1 MMNESTLIANYLA
14 KLVKNNP
21 SALKLN
27 DDVFFD
33 KKNKNVIS
41 VDTYVEKIHFPN
53 FKHPDLLIK
62 RIIRSSIS
70 DLVCK
75 GVKPKFYFI
84 SASGNKKSFSNKNLR
99 KIINSLKSEQK
110 IFSIKLSGGDTVFS
124 KINSFTIVSL
134 GFSDKI
140 VKRNNAKIN
149 DDIYITGELG
159 DSYLG
164 LKYLQE
170 KNLNKNANKKYFINK
185 FYLPKINLKFS
196 KYLIKLANT
205 SIDISDGLLIDLNK
219 MINKQKL
226 SSEIYYDKIPIS
238 SKLKIFLRKNS
249 LKKNKFIFNGDDY
262 QILFTSSK
270 FNRDKIDK
278 ISKKTKTKISRI
290 GKILSKKKFKFRL
303 LNGDKVLKLPKT
315 PGYQHLFS

>member
-1 MMNESTLIANYLA
+1 MNENTLIKNYLA

-41 VDTYVEKIHFPN
+41 IDTYVEKIHFPN
-53 FKHPDLLIK
+53 FKKPNLLIK
-62 RIIRSSIS
+62 KIIRSSIS
-70 DLVCK
+70 DIVCK
-75 GVKPKFYFI
+75 GVIPKFYFI
-84 SASGNKKSFSNKNLR
+84 SGSGNKQSFSSRNIK

-110 IFSIKLSGGDTVFS
+110 KFSIKLSGGDTVFS
-124 KINSFTIVSL
+124 KINSFTVVSL

-149 DDIYITGELG
+149 DDIYITGDLG

-164 LKYLQE
+164 LKYLQ
-170 KNLNKNANKKYFINK
+170 KKRFNKNIYQKYFINK
-185 FYLPKINLKFS
+185 FYLPTINLNFS
-196 KYLIKLANT
+196 KYLTKIANT

-219 MINKQKL
+219 MINAQNI

-238 SKLKIFLRKNS
+238 SKLNIFLSKNS
-249 LKKNKFIFNGDDY
+249 LKKSKFIFNGDDY
-262 QILFTSSK
+262 QILFTANKSK
-270 FNRDKIDK
+270 RDKIDK
-278 ISKKTKTKISRI
+278 ISRITKTKISRI

-303 LNGDKVLKLPKT
+303 LNANKVMNFTKI
-315 PGYQHLFS
+315 PGYEHLFT

>member
-1 MMNESTLIANYLA
+1 MNESNLIRNYLT

-33 KKNKNVIS
+33 KKSKNIIS

-53 FKHPDLLIK
+53 FNKPDLLIK
-62 RIIRSSIS
+62 KIIRSSIS
-70 DLVCK
+70 DLICK
-75 GVKPKFYFI
+75 GVMPKYYFI
-84 SASGNKKSFSNKNLR
+84 SGSGNKQSFSSKNLK

-110 IFSIKLSGGDTVFS
+110 KFSIKLSGGDTVFS
-124 KINSFTIVSL
+124 KINSFTVFSL

-140 VKRNNAKIN
+140 VKRNNAKVN
-149 DDIYITGELG
+149 DDIYITGDLG

-164 LKYLQE
+164 LKYLQKKKF
-170 KNLNKNANKKYFINK
+170 KNNIHKKYFINK

-219 MINKQKL
+219 MINNQNI
-226 SSEIYYDKIPIS
+226 SSEIYFDKIPIS
-238 SKLKIFLRKNS
+238 SKLKIFLNKNS
-249 LKKNKFIFNGDDY
+249 LKKTKFIFNGDDY
-262 QILFTSSK
+262 QILFTSNKS
-270 FNRDKIDK
+270 NRDKIDS
-278 ISKKTKTKISRI
+278 ISRITKTKISRI

-303 LNGDKVLKLPKT
+303 LNDDKAMNFTKT
-315 PGYQHLFS
+315 PGYEHLFA

>member
-1 MMNESTLIANYLA
+1 MNESTLINNYLA

-41 VDTYVEKIHFPN
+41 IDTYVEKIHFPN
-53 FKHPDLLIK
+53 FKKPNLLIK
-62 RIIRSSIS
+62 KIIRSSIS

-75 GVKPKFYFI
+75 GVIPKYYFI
-84 SASGNKKSFSNKNLR
+84 SGSGNKQSFSSKNLK

-110 IFSIKLSGGDTVFS
+110 KFSIKLSGGDTVFS
-124 KINSFTIVSL
+124 KINSFTVVSL

-149 DDIYITGELG
+149 DDIYITGDLG

-164 LKYLQE
+164 LKYLQ
-170 KNLNKNANKKYFINK
+170 KKKFNKNIYQKYFINK
-185 FYLPKINLKFS
+185 FYLPMINLNFS
-196 KYLIKLANT
+196 KYLTKIANT

-219 MINKQKL
+219 MINAQKI

-238 SKLKIFLRKNS
+238 SKLKIFLSKNS
-249 LKKNKFIFNGDDY
+249 LKKSKFIFNGDDY
-262 QILFTSSK
+262 QILFTANKSK
-270 FNRDKIDK
+270 RDKIDE
-278 ISKKTKTKISRI
+278 ISRITKTKISRI

-303 LNGDKVLKLPKT
+303 LNAHKVMNFTKI
-315 PGYQHLFS
+315 PGYEHLFT

>member
-1 MMNESTLIANYLA
+1 MNESYLITNYLA

-53 FKHPDLLIK
+53 FNKPNLLIK
-62 RIIRSSIS
+62 KIIRSSIS

-75 GVKPKFYFI
+75 GVIPKYYFI
-84 SASGNKKSFSNKNLR
+84 SGSGNKQSFSIKNFS

-110 IFSIKLSGGDTVFS
+110 KFSIKLSGGDTVFS
-124 KINSFTIVSL
+124 KINSFTVVSL

-140 VKRNNAKIN
+140 VKRNNAKVN
-149 DDIYITGELG
+149 DDIYITGDLG

-164 LKYLQE
+164 LKYLQKKKFK
-170 KNLNKNANKKYFINK
+170 KNVHKKYFINK
-185 FYLPKINLKFS
+185 FYLPKINLEFS

-219 MINKQKL
+219 MINAQKI

-238 SKLKIFLRKNS
+238 SRLEFLLSKNS
-249 LKKNKFIFNGDDY
+249 FKKSKFIFNGDDY
-262 QILFTSSK
+262 QILFTAKKS
-270 FNRDKIDK
+270 NRDKINN
-278 ISKKTKTKISRI
+278 ISRITNTKISRI
-290 GKILSKKKFKFRL
+290 GKILPKKNFKFRL
-303 LNGDKVLKLPKT
+303 LIANKVLNFTKI
-315 PGYQHLFS
+315 PGYEHLFT

>member
-1 MMNESTLIANYLA
+1 MNESTLIRNYLA
-14 KLVKNNP
+14 KLIKNNP

-53 FKHPDLLIK
+53 FNRPNLLIK
-62 RIIRSSIS
+62 KIIRSSIS

-75 GVKPKFYFI
+75 GVIPKYYFI
-84 SASGNKKSFSNKNLR
+84 SGSGNKYSFSSKNFR

-110 IFSIKLSGGDTVFS
+110 KFSIKLSGGDTVFS
-124 KINSFTIVSL
+124 KINSFTVVSL

-140 VKRNNAKIN
+140 IKRNNAKVN
-149 DDIYITGELG
+149 DDIYVTGDLG

-164 LKYLQE
+164 LKYLQKKKFK
-170 KNLNKNANKKYFINK
+170 KNVHKKYFINK
-185 FYLPKINLKFS
+185 FYLPKINLEFS

-219 MINKQKL
+219 MINAQKI

-238 SKLKIFLRKNS
+238 NKLETFLSKNS
-249 LKKNKFIFNGDDY
+249 FKKTKFIFNGDDY
-262 QILFTSSK
+262 QILFTSNKS
-270 FNRDKIDK
+270 NRDKIDN
-278 ISKKTKTKISRI
+278 ISRITKTKISRI
-290 GKILSKKKFKFRL
+290 GKILQKKKFKFRL
-303 LNGDKVLKLPKT
+303 LNVDKVVNFTKI
-315 PGYQHLFS
+315 PGYEHLFT

>member
-1 MMNESTLIANYLA
+1 MNESTLIKNYLA

-33 KKNKNVIS
+33 KINKNVIS
-41 VDTYVEKIHFPN
+41 IDTYVEKIHFPN
-53 FKHPDLLIK
+53 FKNPNLLIK
-62 RIIRSSIS
+62 KIIRSSIS

-75 GVKPKFYFI
+75 GVIPKFYFI
-84 SASGNKKSFSNKNLR
+84 SGSGNKQSFSNRNLT

-110 IFSIKLSGGDTVFS
+110 KFSIKLSGGDTVFS
-124 KINSFTIVSL
+124 KINSFTVVTL
-134 GFSDKI
+134 GFSNKI

-149 DDIYITGELG
+149 DDIYITGDLG

-164 LKYLQE
+164 LKYLQ
-170 KNLNKNANKKYFINK
+170 KKKYNKNIYKKYFINK
-185 FYLPKINLKFS
+185 FYLPMINLNFS
-196 KYLIKLANT
+196 KYLTKIANT

-219 MINKQKL
+219 MINAQKI

-238 SKLKIFLRKNS
+238 TKLKIFLNKNS
-249 LKKNKFIFNGDDY
+249 IKKSKFIFNGDDY
-262 QILFTSSK
+262 QILFTANKSK
-270 FNRDKIDK
+270 RDKIDK
-278 ISKKTKTKISRI
+278 ISRITQTKISRI

-303 LNGDKVLKLPKT
+303 LNADKVLNLTKI
-315 PGYQHLFS
+315 PGYEHNFT

>member
-1 MMNESTLIANYLA
+1 MNESVLIKDYLS

-41 VDTYVEKIHFPN
+41 IDTYVEKIHFPN
-53 FKHPDLLIK
+53 FKNPDLLIK
-62 RIIRSSIS
+62 KIIRSSIS

-75 GVKPKFYFI
+75 GVTPKFYFI
-84 SASGNKKSFSNKNLR
+84 AGSGNKQSFNNINLK

-110 IFSIKLSGGDTVFS
+110 RFSIKLSGGDTVFS
-124 KINSFTIVSL
+124 KINSFTITCL

-140 VKRNNAKIN
+140 VKRNNSKIN

-164 LKYLQE
+164 LRYLQ
-170 KNLNKNANKKYFINK
+170 KKIFNKNVYKKYFIKK

-196 KYLIKLANT
+196 KYLINYANT

-219 MINKQKL
+219 MINTQNV

-238 SKLKIFLRKNS
+238 NKLKNFLRKNS
-249 LKKNKFIFNGDDY
+249 LKNYKFIFNGDDY

-270 FNRDKIDK
+270 SNRRQIDK
-278 ISKKTKTKISRI
+278 ISKKTKTKITRI
-290 GKILSKKKFKFRL
+290 GKILSKRRFKIRL
-303 LNGDKVLKLPKT
+303 LNGNKVLKMAKI
-315 PGYQHLFS
+315 PGYEHFFT

>member
-1 MMNESTLIANYLA
+1 MNESILIRNYLA
-14 KLVKNNP
+14 KLVKKNP

-53 FKHPDLLIK
+53 FNKPNLLIK
-62 RIIRSSIS
+62 KIIRSSIS

-75 GVKPKFYFI
+75 GVIPKYYFI
-84 SASGNKKSFSNKNLR
+84 SGSGNKYSFSSKNFR

-110 IFSIKLSGGDTVFS
+110 KFSIKLSGGDTVFS
-124 KINSFTIVSL
+124 KINSFTVVSL

-140 VKRNNAKIN
+140 VKRNNAKVN
-149 DDIYITGELG
+149 DDIYVTGDLG

-164 LKYLQE
+164 LKYLQKKKFK
-170 KNLNKNANKKYFINK
+170 KNIHKKYFINK
-185 FYLPKINLKFS
+185 FYLPKINLEFS

-219 MINKQKL
+219 MINAQKI
-226 SSEIYYDKIPIS
+226 SSEIYYDKIPVS
-238 SKLKIFLRKNS
+238 GKLEIFLSKNS
-249 LKKNKFIFNGDDY
+249 FKKSKFIFNGDDY
-262 QILFTSSK
+262 QILFTSNKS
-270 FNRDKIDK
+270 NRDKIDN
-278 ISKKTKTKISRI
+278 ISRVTKTRISRI
-290 GKILSKKKFKFRL
+290 GKILPKKKFKFRL
-303 LNGDKVLKLPKT
+303 LNVDKVLNFAKI
-315 PGYQHLFS
+315 PGYEHLFT

>member
-1 MMNESTLIANYLA
+1 MNESTLIRNYLT

-53 FKHPDLLIK
+53 FNKPNLLIK
-62 RIIRSSIS
+62 KIIRSSIS

-75 GVKPKFYFI
+75 GVIPKYYFI
-84 SASGNKKSFSNKNLR
+84 SGSGNKHSFSIKNFS

-110 IFSIKLSGGDTVFS
+110 KFSIKLSGGDTVFS
-124 KINSFTIVSL
+124 KINSFTVVSL

-140 VKRNNAKIN
+140 VKRNNAKVN
-149 DDIYITGELG
+149 DDIYITGDLG

-164 LKYLQE
+164 LKYLQKKKFK
-170 KNLNKNANKKYFINK
+170 KNVHKKYFINK
-185 FYLPKINLKFS
+185 FYLPTINLEFS

-219 MINKQKL
+219 MINAQKI

-238 SKLKIFLRKNS
+238 SKLEIFLSKNS
-249 LKKNKFIFNGDDY
+249 FKKSKFIFNGDDY
-262 QILFTSSK
+262 QILFTSNKS
-270 FNRDKIDK
+270 NRDKINN
-278 ISKKTKTKISRI
+278 ISRITKTKISRI
-290 GKILSKKKFKFRL
+290 GKILPKKNFKFRL
-303 LNGDKVLKLPKT
+303 LNVDKVLNFTKI
-315 PGYQHLFS
+315 PGYEHLFT

>member
-1 MMNESTLIANYLA
+1 MNESTLITNYLT
-14 KLVKNNP
+14 KLVNNNP

-41 VDTYVEKIHFPN
+41 IDTYVEKIHFPN
-53 FKHPDLLIK
+53 FNKPDLLIK
-62 RIIRSSIS
+62 KIIRSSIS
-70 DLVCK
+70 DLICK
-75 GVKPKFYFI
+75 GVIPKYYFI
-84 SASGNKKSFSNKNLR
+84 SGSGNKKSFSSKNLK

-110 IFSIKLSGGDTVFS
+110 KFSIKLSGGDTVFS
-124 KINSFTIVSL
+124 KINSFTVVSL

-140 VKRNNAKIN
+140 IKRNNAKIN

-164 LKYLQE
+164 LRYLQ
-170 KNLNKNANKKYFINK
+170 KKKFNRNIHERYFKKK

-196 KYLIKLANT
+196 KYLSKLANT

-219 MINKQKL
+219 MINTQKI

-238 SKLKIFLRKNS
+238 SKLKIFLRENS
-249 LKKNKFIFNGDDY
+249 LKKSKFIFNGDDY
-262 QILFTSSK
+262 QILFTSNKS
-270 FNRDKIDK
+270 NRYKIDK
-278 ISKKTKTKISRI
+278 ISRITKTRISRI

-303 LNGDKVLKLPKT
+303 LNADKVLNFTKI
-315 PGYQHLFS
+315 PGYEHLFT

>member
-1 MMNESTLIANYLA
+1 MNESNLIKNYLA

-33 KKNKNVIS
+33 KKNKNVVS
-41 VDTYVEKIHFPN
+41 LDTYVEKIHFPN
-53 FKHPDLLIK
+53 FKNPNLLIK
-62 RIIRSSIS
+62 KIIRSSIS
-70 DLVCK
+70 DLICK
-75 GVKPKFYFI
+75 GVVPKFYFI
-84 SASGNKKSFSNKNLR
+84 SGSGNKQSFCSKNLK
-99 KIINSLKSEQK
+99 KIISSLKSEQK
-110 IFSIKLSGGDTVFS
+110 KFSIKLSGGDTVFS
-124 KINSFTIVSL
+124 KTNSFTIVSL
-134 GFSDKI
+134 GFSERI
-140 VKRNNAKIN
+140 VRRNNAKID

-164 LKYLQE
+164 LKYLQK
-170 KNLNKNANKKYFINK
+170 KNFNKNIYKKYFINK
-185 FYLPKINLKFS
+185 FYLPKINLEFS
-196 KYLIKLANT
+196 KYLIKFANT
-205 SIDISDGLLIDLNK
+205 SIDVSDGLLIDLKK
-219 MINKQKL
+219 MINSQNI

-249 LKKNKFIFNGDDY
+249 LKKNKFVFNGDDY

-270 FNRDKIDK
+270 SNRDEIVK

-290 GKILSKKKFKFRL
+290 GKILSKKKFKFML
-303 LNGDKVLKLPKT
+303 LNGDKVLKLTKI

>member
-1 MMNESTLIANYLA
+1 MNESTLIKNYLT

-53 FKHPDLLIK
+53 FNKPNLLIK
-62 RIIRSSIS
+62 KIIRSSIS
-70 DLVCK
+70 DLICK
-75 GVKPKFYFI
+75 GVVPKFYFI
-84 SASGNKKSFSNKNLR
+84 SGSGNKQSFSSQNLK
-99 KIINSLKSEQK
+99 KIINSLKSEQRK
-110 IFSIKLSGGDTVFS
+110 FSIKLSGGDTVYS
-124 KINSFTIVSL
+124 KINSFTVVSL
-134 GFSDKI
+134 GFSKQI
-140 VKRNNAKIN
+140 VQRNNAKIN
-149 DDIYITGELG
+149 DDIYVTGELG

-164 LKYLQE
+164 LKYLQKKKFD
-170 KNLNKNANKKYFINK
+170 KNIFKKYFINK

-196 KYLIKLANT
+196 KYLMKLANT

-219 MINKQKL
+219 MINTQKI

-238 SKLKIFLRKNS
+238 SKLKIFLSENS
-249 LKKNKFIFNGDDY
+249 LKKSKFIFNGDDY
-262 QILFTSSK
+262 QILFTSNKS
-270 FNRDKIDK
+270 NRDKIEK
-278 ISKKTKTKISRI
+278 ISRITKTKVSRI

-303 LNGDKVLKLPKT
+303 INPHKVLNFTKT
-315 PGYQHLFS
+315 PGYEHLFT

>member
-1 MMNESTLIANYLA
+1 MNEGTLIKDYLS
-14 KLVKNNP
+14 KLVKNN
-21 SALKLN
+21 SYALKLN

-53 FKHPDLLIK
+53 FKKPNLLIK
-62 RIIRSSIS
+62 KIIRSSLS

-75 GVKPKFYFI
+75 GVIPKFYFI
-84 SASGNKKSFSNKNLR
+84 SGSGNKKSFSDKNL
-99 KIINSLKSEQK
+99 KAIINSLKSEQK
-110 IFSIKLSGGDTVFS
+110 KFSIKLSGGDTVFS
-124 KINSFTIVSL
+124 KINSFTITSL
-134 GFSDKI
+134 GYSDKI

-164 LKYLQE
+164 LKYLQK
-170 KNLNKNANKKYFINK
+170 KNFNKNIYKKYFINK
-185 FYLPKINLKFS
+185 FYLPKINLEFS
-196 KYLIKLANT
+196 KYLTKLANT

-219 MINKQKL
+219 MINAQHL

-249 LKKNKFIFNGDDY
+249 LEKNKFIFNGDDY

-270 FNRDKIDK
+270 TNRHQINK
-278 ISKKTKTKISRI
+278 ISQKTKTKISRI
-290 GKILSKKKFKFRL
+290 GKILPKKKFKLSL
-303 LNGDKVLKLPKT
+303 LNGNKMVKMTKI
-315 PGYQHLFS
+315 PGYEHFFT

>member
-1 MMNESTLIANYLA
+1 MNEGTLIKDYLS
-14 KLVKNNP
+14 KLVKNN
-21 SALKLN
+21 SYALKLN

-53 FKHPDLLIK
+53 FKKPNLLIK
-62 RIIRSSIS
+62 KIIRSSLS

-75 GVKPKFYFI
+75 GVIPKFYFI
-84 SASGNKKSFSNKNLR
+84 SGSGNNKSFSDKNL
-99 KIINSLKSEQK
+99 KAIIKALKSEQK
-110 IFSIKLSGGDTVFS
+110 KFSIKLSGGDTVFS
-124 KINSFTIVSL
+124 KINSFTITSL
-134 GFSDKI
+134 GYSDKI

-149 DDIYITGELG
+149 DDIYVTGELG

-164 LKYLQE
+164 LKYLQK
-170 KNLNKNANKKYFINK
+170 KNFNKNIYKKYFINK
-185 FYLPKINLKFS
+185 FYLPKINLEFS
-196 KYLIKLANT
+196 KYLTKLANT

-219 MINKQKL
+219 MINAQHL

-249 LKKNKFIFNGDDY
+249 LEKNKFIFNGDDY

-270 FNRDKIDK
+270 TNRHQINK
-278 ISKKTKTKISRI
+278 ISQKTKTKISRI
-290 GKILSKKKFKFRL
+290 GKILPKKKFKLSL
-303 LNGDKVLKLPKT
+303 LNGNKMVKMTKI
-315 PGYQHLFS
+315 PGYEHFFT

>member
-1 MMNESTLIANYLA
+1 MNESNLIRNYLA

-53 FKHPDLLIK
+53 FNRPNLLIK
-62 RIIRSSIS
+62 KIIRSSIS

-75 GVKPKFYFI
+75 GVIPKYYFI
-84 SASGNKKSFSNKNLR
+84 SGSGNKYSFSSKNFR

-110 IFSIKLSGGDTVFS
+110 KFSIKLSGGDTVFS
-124 KINSFTIVSL
+124 KINSFTVVSL

-140 VKRNNAKIN
+140 VKRNNAKVN
-149 DDIYITGELG
+149 DDIYITGDLG

-164 LKYLQE
+164 LKYLQKKKFK
-170 KNLNKNANKKYFINK
+170 KNVHKKYFINK
-185 FYLPKINLKFS
+185 FYLPTINLEFS

-219 MINKQKL
+219 MINAQKI

-238 SKLKIFLRKNS
+238 SKLKIFLSKNS
-249 LKKNKFIFNGDDY
+249 LKKSKFIFNGDDY
-262 QILFTSSK
+262 QILFTANKSK
-270 FNRDKIDK
+270 RDKIDK
-278 ISKKTKTKISRI
+278 ISRITTKKR
-290 GKILSKKKFKFRL
+290 FKFRL
-303 LNGDKVLKLPKT
+303 LNADKVLNFTKT
-315 PGYQHLFS
+315 PGFEHLFN

>member
-1 MMNESTLIANYLA
+1 MNESYLISNYLA

-53 FKHPDLLIK
+53 FNKPNLLIK
-62 RIIRSSIS
+62 KIIRSSIS

-75 GVKPKFYFI
+75 GVIPKYYFI
-84 SASGNKKSFSNKNLR
+84 SGSGNKHSFSSKNFK

-110 IFSIKLSGGDTVFS
+110 KFSIKLSGGDTVFS
-124 KINSFTIVSL
+124 KINSFTVVSL

-140 VKRNNAKIN
+140 VKRNNAKVN
-149 DDIYITGELG
+149 DDIYITGDLG

-164 LKYLQE
+164 LKYLQKKKFK
-170 KNLNKNANKKYFINK
+170 KNVHKKYFINK
-185 FYLPKINLKFS
+185 FYLPKINLEFS

-219 MINKQKL
+219 MINAQKI

-238 SKLKIFLRKNS
+238 SKLKIFLSKNS
-249 LKKNKFIFNGDDY
+249 LKKNEFIFNGDDY
-262 QILFTSSK
+262 QILFTANKS
-270 FNRDKIDK
+270 NRDKIIK
-278 ISKKTKTKISRI
+278 ISRITNTKISRI
-290 GKILSKKKFKFRL
+290 GKILSKKKFKYRL
-303 LNGDKVLKLPKT
+303 LNANKVMNFTKI
-315 PGYQHLFS
+315 PGYEHLFT